1 MSETDLEPTT
11 EDEGGKESETPGEI
25 VEDDEGGDENEQRE
39 RDANEELGEQEE
51 DYEEKEGD
59 EYEDEEYGEE
69 EKEGEGGKVI
79 KKAGLKVLDKK
90 DVVHDENEEEVSEEE
105 DIYAE
110 RKEGELRAELR
121 AEKRMSLQVDD
132 DDEDDEEYEDEEEED
147 YISGPYLSLDSTKNP
162 NPKYPHVA
170 VAEKGLNPLI
180 IIYEWPSM
188 EHIRVLRGGAKR
200 AFACLHYSPDGRFL
214 CSQGCEPDYFLT
226 VWNWKKGRILRQ
238 QKAYGQDVFNAMF
251 SDYSLGNLTTAGYG
265 HIKFWKLAK
274 TFTGLKLMGKIGRF
288 GKTEMCDI
296 IGFIALP
303 DEQVVSG
310 CEWGNM
316 LIWNEGLVK
325 AEVCRKA
332 GASCHEGY
340 ISQLLYDDKDEEIIS
355 IGTDGFIRA
364 WDFKLIEK
372 ADLVGDSPK
381 IKIENLYAL
390 EVGKGY
396 DKASLL
402 YIEKQDNTNP
412 EKSLW
417 FAQDHP
423 LAPEKVFR
431 CHAGGVRSV
440 AACPYDTYVA
450 SYGDDGRLLFYN
462 YATRRVVLAHKFA
475 AGGGFLV
482 WLDTSVEP
490 TGDVVVC
497 GGADGL
503 VRVAV
508 VALQNREAAGEAAR
522 DDDFLCLVQ
531 TTKPHTM
538 RITSMA
544 VREAQGLLV
553 TGSEDATIF
562 VYQILPRHDYV
573 SLNPIGFVNVPS
585 AVTHLTWK
593 PHEDKPMILVSCF
606 GGQAVLMEIPDAPQ
620 VDTKVSY
627 ELKNIPQKEIVFLS
641 VKSQLRRDF
650 ILEQDAIRRAEKLEM
665 KKEKLKAMREENPN
679 LKIDEDLFYEDS
691 ESSITLESL
700 YFPEVPNPILFS
712 LYLTDDII
720 WMSPAGYDAGY
731 MYEYLADME
740 DPIRC
745 TLIADAD
752 DIEIHSYVEDPTG
765 EFLILGMQDGKIRVC
780 RKNPNNISDLSDY
793 WALSMHDNDNGI
805 IPQMCF
811 SYDNKF
817 MFSCGRDGNVFAY
830 VVASEID
837 KPPIRKPKKS
847 APWPSDSLEDITD
860 PEMYSLEQLKQKAEY
875 DRKMKLAND
884 HKQEVLE
891 SLQKLKEKFASVA
904 QSNKTLPL
912 KLRIPY
918 GEFKIDHRIED
929 DLEDELEDM
938 LALEKRKLAHQA
950 EKSSI
955 ALQKLQDY
963 YYNVLDTHLVTVRAF
978 KNPKLKAYTFRSRAL
993 GPEFQQAKRFV
1004 KEKLDRADK
1013 LQRPA
1018 GIRGSKFA
1026 PSTTI
1031 KHRLRL
1037 GTWLKGIGSVGTNIR
1052 MNVKLQ
1058 RMLLKY
1064 YERKRAKELREEQ
1077 WNRMTTMKPDPKVSH
1092 PDDVAA
1098 MEQAERTIGDFK
1110 MKTDPNFTV
1119 YQIQKNYNDRVLQLR
1134 DKKVALINHINELN
1148 ERLTKRHKELP
1159 SSDII
1164 LPPPIPEVLKEEEF
1178 PERELTLQEE
1188 DVLAY
1193 YPTPPPSASTR
1204 AASAS
1209 AEDGLEE
1216 AHKPSLA
1223 RAQVRL
1229 LRIHSPVTVSSAT
1242 GLSPGSFINYFV
1254 CSVN

>member
-593 PHEDKPMILVSCF
+593 PHED
-606 GGQAVLMEIPDAPQ
+606 
-620 VDTKVSY
+620 
-627 ELKNIPQKEIVFLS
+627 
-641 VKSQLRRDF
+641 
-650 ILEQDAIRRAEKLEM
+650 
-665 KKEKLKAMREENPN
+665 
-679 LKIDEDLFYEDS
+679 
-691 ESSITLESL
+691 
-700 YFPEVPNPILFS
+700 
-712 LYLTDDII
+712 
-720 WMSPAGYDAGY
+720 
-731 MYEYLADME
+731 
-740 DPIRC
+740 
-745 TLIADAD
+745 
-752 DIEIHSYVEDPTG
+752 
-765 EFLILGMQDGKIRVC
+765 
-780 RKNPNNISDLSDY
+780 
-793 WALSMHDNDNGI
+793 
-805 IPQMCF
+805 
-811 SYDNKF
+811 
-817 MFSCGRDGNVFAY
+817 
-830 VVASEID
+830 
-837 KPPIRKPKKS
+837 
-847 APWPSDSLEDITD
+847 PSDSLEDITD

>member
-417 FAQDHP
+417 FAQ
-423 LAPEKVFR
+423 
-431 CHAGGVRSV
+431 
-440 AACPYDTYVA
+440 
-450 SYGDDGRLLFYN
+450 
-462 YATRRVVLAHKFA
+462 
-475 AGGGFLV
+475 
-482 WLDTSVEP
+482 
-490 TGDVVVC
+490 
-497 GGADGL
+497 
-503 VRVAV
+503 
-508 VALQNREAAGEAAR
+508 
-522 DDDFLCLVQ
+522 
-531 TTKPHTM
+531 
-538 RITSMA
+538 
-544 VREAQGLLV
+544 
-553 TGSEDATIF
+553 
-562 VYQILPRHDYV
+562 
-573 SLNPIGFVNVPS
+573 
-585 AVTHLTWK
+585 
-593 PHEDKPMILVSCF
+593 
-606 GGQAVLMEIPDAPQ
+606 
-620 VDTKVSY
+620 
-627 ELKNIPQKEIVFLS
+627 
-641 VKSQLRRDF
+641 
-650 ILEQDAIRRAEKLEM
+650 
-665 KKEKLKAMREENPN
+665 
-679 LKIDEDLFYEDS
+679 
-691 ESSITLESL
+691 
-700 YFPEVPNPILFS
+700 
-712 LYLTDDII
+712 
-720 WMSPAGYDAGY
+720 
-731 MYEYLADME
+731 
-740 DPIRC
+740 
-745 TLIADAD
+745 
-752 DIEIHSYVEDPTG
+752 
-765 EFLILGMQDGKIRVC
+765 
-780 RKNPNNISDLSDY
+780 
-793 WALSMHDNDNGI
+793 
-805 IPQMCF
+805 
-811 SYDNKF
+811 
-817 MFSCGRDGNVFAY
+817 
-830 VVASEID
+830 
-837 KPPIRKPKKS
+837 
-847 APWPSDSLEDITD
+847 PSDSLEDITD